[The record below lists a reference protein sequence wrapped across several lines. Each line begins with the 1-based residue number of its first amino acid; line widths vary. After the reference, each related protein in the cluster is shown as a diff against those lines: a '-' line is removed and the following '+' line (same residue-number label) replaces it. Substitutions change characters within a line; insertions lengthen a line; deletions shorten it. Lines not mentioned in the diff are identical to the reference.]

1 MKNLQYHSI
10 LLLLTLCFS
19 NLVYAQLPTASLK
32 SKQPSHLFKPVI
44 ITTNSNSTIVG
55 FGFVNPIDYSKL
67 IFTRNKPNESVVE
80 DWEQFDDI
88 KNVKILGEDEILLEA
103 LNFKGKDKILNAL
116 VYESN
121 KHKLFKSI
129 SIYTPDLYFLSD
141 NSSPD
146 EYNMFILRKQK
157 SFDRSA
163 KKIFKNCPG
172 ILESIEKGNF
182 KNNEEGIIKL
192 IVQFEK
198 SCNIIK

>member
-1 MKNLQYHSI
+1 MKNLQHYSI

-32 SKQPSHLFKPVI
+32 SKQPSHLFKSVI
-44 ITTNSNSTIVG
+44 ITTNSDSTVVG
-55 FGFVNPIDYSKL
+55 FGFVNPIDYSEL

-103 LNFKGKDKILNAL
+103 LNFKGKHKILHAL

-121 KHKLFKSI
+121 RYKLYKSI
-129 SIYTPDLYFLSD
+129 SIYTPDLYFFSD
-141 NSSPD
+141 ISSPD
-146 EYNMFILRKQK
+146 EYSMLILRKQR
-157 SFDRSA
+157 SFERSA

-172 ILESIEKGNF
+172 ILESIKKGKF
-182 KNNEEGIIKL
+182 KNNEEGVIKL
-192 IVQFEK
+192 IEEFEK
-198 SCNIIK
+198 SCNII